1 MRHLTSSILTG
12 ALLIGLGS
20 GSAAY
25 AQRSMADRD
34 RYQRCIAE
42 TRSDAT
48 KAIETANAW
57 RAAGGGLPARHCLA
71 MAYLAQE
78 RFAPAAVALEQAAR
92 AAEAERDPAAADL
105 WGQAGN
111 AALLAGDTAKAHT
124 YLSSAL
130 SGAGPDGQRRGQL
143 LIDRARASVELG
155 RPADARTDLDAAI
168 RLMPKEPSAWLLSA
182 TLARRQGEYLRATTE
197 IGEAAKLLPNDP
209 DVMLEQG
216 NIAGAQGDPA
226 AARGFWEAVVKTSP
240 ETPAGKEAAKALAA
254 NAGKA
259 SK

>member
-1 MRHLTSSILTG
+1 MRHLTL
-12 ALLIGLGS
+12 ALLIGV
-20 GSAAY
+20 AAATPAV
-25 AQRSMADRD
+25 AQRGPGDRD

-42 TRSDAT
+42 TRSNAT

-92 AAEAERDPAAADL
+92 AAEAERDRAAPDL

-130 SGAGPDGQRRGQL
+130 AGAGPDPARRGQL

-155 RPADARTDLDAAI
+155 RPGDARSDLDQAI
-168 RLMPKEPSAWLLSA
+168 RLLPKDPAAWLLSA
-182 TLARRQGEYLRATTE
+182 TLARRQGELLRASTE
-197 IGEAAKLLPNDP
+197 IAEAAKLVPGDP
-209 DVMLEQG
+209 DIQLEQG
-216 NIAGAQGDPA
+216 NIAGAQGDAA
-226 AARGFWEAVVKTSP
+226 AARAHWQAVAKAAPDS
-240 ETPAGKEAAKALAA
+240 PAGQQAAKALAA
-254 NAGKA
+254 NAANK
-259 SK
+259 

>member
-1 MRHLTSSILTG
+1 MRHLTSV
-12 ALLIGLGS
+12 LLIGL
-20 GSAAY
+20 AAATATTAAH
-25 AQRSMADRD
+25 AQRGPGDRD

-42 TRSDAT
+42 TRSDAAR
-48 KAIETANAW
+48 AIETANAW

-130 SGAGPDGQRRGQL
+130 SGAGPDGARRGQL

-155 RPADARTDLDAAI
+155 RPGDARGDLDAAM
-168 RLMPKEPSAWLLSA
+168 RLMPKEPAAWLLSA
-182 TLARRQGEYLRATTE
+182 TLARRQGEYLRASNE
-197 IGEAAKLLPNDP
+197 IAEAAKLVPNDP
-209 DVMLEQG
+209 DIMLEQG

-226 AARGFWEAVVKTSP
+226 AARGFWEAVVKAAP
-240 ETPAGKEAAKALAA
+240 ETPAGQEAAKALAA
-254 NAGKA
+254 NAGKPTQ
-259 SK
+259 K

>member
-1 MRHLTSSILTG
+1 MRRLTFTLLLGLT
-12 ALLIGLGS
+12 AA
-20 GSAAY
+20 SATTSAY

-42 TRSDAT
+42 TQKEPT
-48 KAIETANAW
+48 KAVETANAW

-111 AALLAGDTAKAHT
+111 AALLAGDTAKAHA

-130 SGAGPDGQRRGQL
+130 SGAGPDNQRRGQL
-143 LIDRARASVELG
+143 LIDRARASVELA

-168 RLMPKEPSAWLLSA
+168 RLIPKEPSAWLLSA
-182 TLARRQGEYLRATTE
+182 TLARRQGELLRASNE
-197 IGEAAKLLPNDP
+197 IGEAAKLVPNDP
-209 DVMLEQG
+209 DIMLEQG
-216 NIAGAQGDPA
+216 NIAGAQGDPV
-226 AARGFWEAVVKTSP
+226 AARGFWEAVVNAAP
-240 ETPAGKEAAKALAA
+240 EAPAGKEAAKALAA
-254 NAGKA
+254 NAAKPA
-259 SK
+259 K